1 MTEALSHH
9 DHPESETT
17 QPDAQVIQFPA
28 QRQDQDT
35 GEPAEVEHDGSDLEL
50 RRDELVD
57 VPERPSAGQRVPALA
72 RSARRT
78 AVVTAQSTARAARAA
93 SPHLARTGR
102 FGARHGIYLVGGTW
116 DMVTESYKRA
126 THRDI
131 DESIRAAQR
140 DGDHGTA
147 AQLLQHKVAHRKVML
162 ERWQVFGR
170 FLLRTPI
177 GAGVLAATTLSITF
191 VCSVVGLFQQGADGF
206 TGTWSA
212 FGEALVTGWDWIS
225 WACTTVV
232 PGTAVLGLLGVVLSG
247 YNARRTRRDVPEWA
261 APQTTTTGVD
271 EIEVTA
277 DRLVT
282 ALRNCGIP
290 ELRNAI
296 KDGETQG
303 MIDLITRHGPG
314 VGTTITLPR
323 GIPASKL
330 AEKADSLASS
340 LARGQHEVS
349 VSGSPNNA
357 SKADLWVGR
366 PGALDEPVP
375 ASPMM
380 DPDYG
385 PVDLYKDPVPWGQ
398 SPQGDLIELDLIQRH
413 ILIAGLSKQGKTAS
427 ARALGLHAALDPSVE
442 LRIADLKG
450 VGDWSMF
457 SGIAS
462 VLIEGAGE
470 ENELETADMLEG
482 GVTEMERRLAARRAK
497 GAKGDITA
505 AEARDGSGDN
515 HPLILIVDEVQVA
528 YMSQAAE
535 MDVDSEGNE
544 KKSKRVVGGQTNN
557 SRLWLAAKRIHD
569 QGRAV
574 NVHLWQFAQNPTD
587 RNLPAIVREGAHVRG
602 SLYVSNPSIARKALG
617 DAPVD
622 SGAAPHRLRSEIDAG
637 TVVTTGAP
645 EIVKV
650 KGEMANTVRTNF
662 IDTEP
667 AYTVAE
673 RAKSF
678 RRAPAPVEQQDR
690 DLLADVSDVL
700 GAEDKVK
707 ATDVAA
713 GLRKLAPAYRP
724 YRDLNA
730 AQLADQLWNNH
741 GVKVTRSSVLMVR
754 ADRVR
759 LALSAREDD
768 DEGTE
773 TA

>member
-9 DHPESETT
+9 EQQDAEIT
-17 QPDAQVIQFPA
+17 QPDAQVLQFPS
-28 QRQDQDT
+28 QRQEQS
-35 GEPAEVEHDGSDLEL
+35 PAEVEHDQADEHDGAELEL
-50 RRDELVD
+50 RRDELPAV
-57 VPERPSAGQRVPALA
+57 PSAAERVPAL
-72 RSARRT
+72 RRASTT
-78 AVVTAQSTARAARAA
+78 AVRAGRAAKPHAKRAA
-93 SPHLARTGR
+93 LG
-102 FGARHGIYLVGGTW
+102 GARHGIYLVGGTW

-147 AQLLQHKVAHRKVML
+147 AQLLQHKVQSRKVMV

-170 FLLRTPI
+170 FLMRAPI

-191 VCSVVGLFQQGADGF
+191 VCSVVGLFQQGVDGF

-212 FGEALVTGWDWIS
+212 FGEALVTGWEWVS

-232 PGTAVLGLLGVVLSG
+232 PGTAVLGLLGVVLTG
-247 YNARRTRRDVPEWA
+247 YNARRTRRDAPEWA
-261 APQTTTTGVD
+261 APQTTATGAD
-271 EIEVTA
+271 EVTVTA

-282 ALRNCGIP
+282 ALRNVGIP
-290 ELRNAI
+290 ELKNAI
-296 KDGETQG
+296 KDGETAG
-303 MIDLITRHGPG
+303 MVDLISQYGPG
-314 VGTTITLPR
+314 VRTMITLPR

-330 AEKADSLASS
+330 AEKAESLASS
-340 LARGQHEVS
+340 LHRGQHEVS
-349 VSGSPNNA
+349 IARSPNNESQA
-357 SKADLWVGR
+357 ELWVAR

-385 PVDLYKDPVPWGQ
+385 PVDLYKDPVPWGL
-398 SPQGDLIELDLIQRH
+398 SPQGELIELDLIQRH

-427 ARALGLHAALDPSVE
+427 ARALALHAALDPSAE

-457 SGIAS
+457 SGIATT
-462 VLIEGAGE
+462 LIEGAGE
-470 ENELETADMLEG
+470 ENELATADMLEK
-482 GVTEMERRLAARRAK
+482 VCAEMERRLAARRAK

-515 HPLILIVDEVQVA
+515 HPLIAIIDEVQIA

-535 MDVDSEGNE
+535 VDIDDDGNE
-544 KKSKRVVGGQTNN
+544 RRGKRVVGGQTNN
-557 SRLWLAAKRIHD
+557 SRLWLAAKKLHD

-622 SGAAPHRLRSEIDAG
+622 AGAAPHRLRSEIDAG

-667 AYTVAE
+667 AYQVAE
-673 RAKSF
+673 RAKVL
-678 RRAPAPVEQQDR
+678 RGGGAQPAAEPEVR
-690 DLLADVSDVL
+690 DLLADVSEAL
-700 GAEDKVK
+700 GTDEKVK
-707 ATDVAA
+707 ATDVISR
-713 GLRKLAPAYRP
+713 LRSLAPTYRP
-724 YRDLNA
+724 YRGLNGG
-730 AQLADQLWNNH
+730 QLADQLWNDH